1 MPVMP
6 ALFQRTARRAGSASI
21 LLLVA
26 PLLLGADDDTDLRA
40 IEEEAKRQA
49 VTLNLGLP
57 PVDAAR
63 PADSTTA
70 VSMDGERLPTGLD
83 AAAFARALREGSPA
97 IFAFYQRLDAAGQ
110 QRVYQSYQNDS
121 RLSNVSAQI
130 AQALSNGSGNRK
142 P

>member
-6 ALFQRTARRAGSASI
+6 ALFQRTARRAGSASV
-21 LLLVA
+21 LLLIA
-26 PLLLGADDDTDLRA
+26 PLLLGADNDNDLRA

-49 VTLNLGLP
+49 MTLNLGLP
-57 PVDAAR
+57 PVDAGR
-63 PADSTTA
+63 PADSA
-70 VSMDGERLPTGLD
+70 AFSVDDERLPTGLD

-110 QRVYQSYQNDS
+110 QRVYQSYQNDN

>member
-6 ALFQRTARRAGSASI
+6 ALFQRTARRAGSASV
-21 LLLVA
+21 LLLVV
-26 PLLLGADDDTDLRA
+26 PLLLGADDDNDLRA
-40 IEEEAKRQA
+40 IEDEAKRQA
-49 VTLNLGLP
+49 VTLNLGPP

-63 PADSTTA
+63 PADSSAALST
-70 VSMDGERLPTGLD
+70 DGERLPAGLD

-97 IFAFYQRLDAAGQ
+97 IFTLYQRLDAASQ

>member
-57 PVDAAR
+57 LVDAAR

-130 AQALSNGSGNRK
+130 AQALSNSK